1 MNKEYLIILI
11 NKIDSNISY
20 IVEFNEPINFN
31 LLFNFKNR
39 KYVIEDIILEELLN
53 YYICNIKNIY
63 INRKYI
69 QSLYLINNIYKQC
82 TNKINRLIVDEANI
96 ISDDIIQKI
105 TNVNKRTIVLPLK
118 IDILKEY
125 SISSIIFNKDL
136 NLVIELIILR
146 LAIISF
152 SLKLS

>member
-1 MNKEYLIILI
+1 MNKEYLNII
-11 NKIDSNISY
+11 NKIDRNISY
-20 IVEFNEPINFN
+20 IIEFNEPINFN

-105 TNVNKRTIVLPLK
+105 SNVNKRNITLPLK
-118 IDILKEY
+118 INILKEY
-125 SISSIIFNKDL
+125 SISSIIHNKDL
-136 NLVIELIILR
+136 NFVIILIILK
-146 LAIISF
+146 LAVVKYC
-152 SLKLS
+152 LNLS